1 MTGVSDPTFMTEGPG
16 TGLPSTQS
24 TVPTM
29 KVLVFWLS
37 LSLAR
42 SQDAGDPLSAL
53 QEVTKPTPAVPGEP
67 FPSIPGPSPSDRV
80 CIVGAG
86 PSGIHMALMLKK
98 RGYTD
103 LTIYEKTGRV
113 GGKAYD
119 INYRGVPNVLG
130 ASFLEP
136 SYFDNF
142 VPLAREYGADLVP
155 LPTGNPWFSN
165 SHEGRGTPAQF
176 YIREMA
182 AFTNTTDVKTNI
194 GFLLNNVI
202 RYLRFS
208 SSLIILN

>member
-1 MTGVSDPTFMTEGPG
+1 
-16 TGLPSTQS
+16 
-24 TVPTM
+24 M

-42 SQDAGDPLSAL
+42 SQGAGDPLKSALTAL
-53 QEVTKPTPAVPGEP
+53 QEVIQPAPAVRGEP

-86 PSGIHMALMLKK
+86 PSGIHMALMLKR

-113 GGKAYD
+113 GGKSYD
-119 INYRGVPNVLG
+119 INYRGVPNPLG
-130 ASFLEP
+130 TSFLEP

-142 VPLAREYGADLVP
+142 VPLAREYGAELVP
-155 LPTGNPWFSN
+155 LPSANPWFSN
-165 SHEGRGTPAQF
+165 SHEGRLSPPQ
-176 YIREMA
+176 YYVREMA

-194 GFLLNNVI
+194 GFLLNNII
-202 RYLRFS
+202 RYLGFS
-208 SSLIILN
+208 FSLKTLK